1 MLRTGRAA
9 ALALALLAATA
20 CADRPCDLP
29 CGPSRARPPL
39 DPGYRGPGQLLLV
52 FEREAA
58 RELWTFGAR
67 GAHRVPVAGVREAR
81 WVAPGRLLALLETG
95 GGPPGAPADTR
106 LAFVEPAGGDTTPL
120 GAPGRYYDAEPSP
133 DGAFLAVSAEAPA
146 LGDSDLEIW
155 SLGDVPA
162 RIAVRHQSLE
172 EPRWRPDARA
182 LVASVLMADP
192 ETDDDTGGGFA
203 GTSLAW
209 PRLHL
214 LRADLGDPQLL
225 WDGRAPGTLAPG
237 GTLPLWW
244 DARGLFARQ
253 REGLVR
259 CEPAA
264 DGCALVFA
272 SGERRR
278 VVDGRALRVGR
289 DGAVREEA
297 WLLSVEA
304 VDAFDRREPDL
315 LHRVDL
321 ASGADRPLRTP
332 PGAALVDIDWIA
344 DRADATGPTAAA
356 SGTLGMPPRGGA
368 PWPPATRS
376 STSATA
382 RSPGS
387 P

>member
-1 MLRTGRAA
+1 MLRTGRALA
-9 ALALALLAATA
+9 CALALVAATA
-20 CADRPCDLP
+20 CAGLP
-29 CGPSRARPPL
+29 RARPPL

-58 RELWTFGAR
+58 RELWTFGPR
-67 GAHRVPVAGVREAR
+67 GAHRVPGGGVREAR
-81 WVAPGRLLALLETG
+81 WVAPDRILVVRESGEA
-95 GGPPGAPADTR
+95 PAGAPPDTR
-106 LAFVEPAGGDTTPL
+106 LALVEPAGGEVTAL
-120 GAPGRYYDAEPSP
+120 GPPGRYYDAEPSP

-155 SLGDVPA
+155 SLREASA

-214 LRADLGDPQLL
+214 VRADLGDPQLL

-237 GTLPLWW
+237 GTFALWW
-244 DARGLFARQ
+244 SERGLFARQ

-259 CEPAA
+259 CEAAA
-264 DGCALVFA
+264 DRCALVFA

-278 VVDGRALRVGR
+278 VVDGRALRAG
-289 DGAVREEA
+289 GAGAAREEA
-297 WLLSVEA
+297 WLLSVET
-304 VDAFDRREPDL
+304 VDAFDRREPDT

-321 ASGADRPLRTP
+321 ASGADRPLATP
-332 PGAALVDIDWIA
+332 AGVAIVDIDWIA
-344 DRADATGPTAAA
+344 DRA
-356 SGTLGMPPRGGA
+356 R
-368 PWPPATRS
+368 
-376 STSATA
+376 
-382 RSPGS
+382 
-387 P
+387 